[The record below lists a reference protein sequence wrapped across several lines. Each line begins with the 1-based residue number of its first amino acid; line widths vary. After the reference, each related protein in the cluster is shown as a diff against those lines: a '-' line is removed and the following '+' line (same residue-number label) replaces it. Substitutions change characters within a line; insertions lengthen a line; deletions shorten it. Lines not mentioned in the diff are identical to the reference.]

1 MGKKFLQDISKMS
14 ESVWV
19 SKPLRYSCV
28 FISCLTRSAVCSGV
42 CYLNLITL
50 TVIVRLNCCEDLIL
64 AWSNLVFAHVIIPFP
79 YCYAI
84 LSPEY
89 SWKRLPCILQGLWGF
104 SLWKDACRSL
114 FLYQRS
120 VKFDWCVKTE
130 WVYFFLNQKKK
141 HKSLFGNETIRRA
154 NSPNGLL
161 KCQLHVFSF
170 EPCF

>member
-19 SKPLRYSCV
+19 STPLRYSCV

-104 SLWKDACRSL
+104 SLWKDACRSI

-130 WVYFFLNQKKK
+130 WVYFF
-141 HKSLFGNETIRRA
+141 F
-154 NSPNGLL
+154 
-161 KCQLHVFSF
+161 
-170 EPCF
+170 